1 MRWGLKWGPY
11 RKRYQRASLLPPC
24 EDTARRQLS
33 AAQGEGARQK
43 LAVPAPWSGAFY
55 SLQKY
60 EKINFCCLSHSAY
73 GILLWQLK
81 HTQTLVNVLGCVGH
95 IAFVTAIRFSRCA
108 LKAAVDR
115 MWTREWDSP
124 KTILSMDTYVWNSYS
139 FHGSW
144 YVFFNF
150 LFLFNYFQM

>member
-1 MRWGLKWGPY
+1 MVLTDPWPFLVFVTFWEVQV
-11 RKRYQRASLLPPC
+11 RYFV
-24 EDTARRQLS
+24 E
-33 AAQGEGARQK
+33 
-43 LAVPAPWSGAFY
+43 SGDFY

-81 HTQTLVNVLGCVGH
+81 QTKTLVNILGCAGH
-95 IAFVTAIRFSRCA
+95 IAFVTAIWFSRCA

-115 MWTREWDSP
+115 MWTREWDCSN
-124 KTILSMDTYVWNSYS
+124 TILFVDTEVWTSDS

-144 YVFFNF
+144 YI
-150 LFLFNYFQM
+150 LFLIFYFCSTIFRCNNDS